1 MRKINFLL
9 YFASNKSLR
18 IKSLKMEPKYKKLIK
33 CIALDA
39 IGMASAAMPIIDV
52 VWAPIAASISYKMFG
67 EKRGKYTSIIT
78 FIEEILPVTDIIPS
92 FTIFWF
98 LFDFLEIGKET
109 KTVKQTVDADY
120 VEIK

>member
-1 MRKINFLL
+1 
-9 YFASNKSLR
+9 
-18 IKSLKMEPKYKKLIK
+18 MESKYKKLVK
-33 CIALDA
+33 CLVLDA
-39 IGMASAAMPIIDV
+39 IGMASAALPIIDV

-78 FIEEILPVTDIIPS
+78 FVEEILPVTDVIPS

-98 LFDFLEIGKET
+98 LFDFLQIGKET
-109 KTVKQTVDADY
+109 KATSQPIDTEF

>member
-1 MRKINFLL
+1 
-9 YFASNKSLR
+9 
-18 IKSLKMEPKYKKLIK
+18 MERKYKKLLK
-33 CIALDA
+33 CVALDA
-39 IGMASAAMPIIDV
+39 IGMASAALPIIDV

-67 EKRGKYTSIIT
+67 EKRGKFTSIIT

-98 LFDFLEIGKET
+98 LFDFLEIGKPA
-109 KTVKQTVDADY
+109 KTVKQTIDVNY

>member
-1 MRKINFLL
+1 
-9 YFASNKSLR
+9 
-18 IKSLKMEPKYKKLIK
+18 MESKYKKLVK
-33 CIALDA
+33 CLVLDA

-67 EKRGKYTSIIT
+67 EKRGKFTSIIT
-78 FIEEILPVTDIIPS
+78 FIEEILPVTDVIPS

-98 LFDFLEIGKET
+98 LFDFLQIGKEAKMT
-109 KTVKQTVDADY
+109 SQPIDTEF

>member
-1 MRKINFLL
+1 
-9 YFASNKSLR
+9 
-18 IKSLKMEPKYKKLIK
+18 MESKYKKLIK
-33 CIALDA
+33 CLVLDA

-67 EKRGKYTSIIT
+67 EKRGKFTSVIT
-78 FIEEILPVTDIIPS
+78 FIEEILPVTDVIPS

-98 LFDFLEIGKET
+98 LFDFLQIGKEA
-109 KTVKQTVDADY
+109 KTVNQPIDADF